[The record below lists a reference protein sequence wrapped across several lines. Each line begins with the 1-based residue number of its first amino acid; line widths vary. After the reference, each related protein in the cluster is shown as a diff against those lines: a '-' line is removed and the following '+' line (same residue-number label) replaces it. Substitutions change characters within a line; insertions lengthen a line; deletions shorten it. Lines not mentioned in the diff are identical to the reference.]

1 MKIGNVEID
10 QDLEFQQRMWRAER
24 IGWAVMAILLLCA
37 ALGMFGHGALSRTM
51 ALKGDLLTVEYQ
63 RFGRYQAP
71 MEMRVYLSAG
81 SSQDHP
87 LFFQL
92 DRVFLMN
99 VQITSIFPK
108 PVTEQPIYDGVQFLF
123 SPTRVKGEGS
133 LVVTISYQPKQ
144 MGLLKAAVR
153 GEETTSLSVTQ
164 FIYP

>member
-10 QDLEFQQRMWRAER
+10 QDLEFQRRMWRAER

-81 SSQDHP
+81 SSQD

>member
-10 QDLEFQQRMWRAER
+10 QDLEFQHRMWRAER

-81 SSQDHP
+81 SSQD